1 MKTWPS
7 RLSLSLEVKNK
18 SLGINSLLPAH
29 FYRFTNFCVPRM
41 AEMSVR
47 KVSSSWWR
55 CKKVLLAIS
64 TATGT
69 KSSQKFAGKRQQ
81 RKIKHVGGGEQTNK
95 TQQTETRVRGAPAF
109 AMPHYG
115 PVGLLSSSLS
125 FQGCLTRTLNKNSTS
140 GHTGPFKQPA
150 ARRNKRTA
158 VTWPSTLLIAS
169 SCNGAR
175 MWWARRNKQD
185 HLT

>member
-1 MKTWPS
+1 MSSPS
-7 RLSLSLEVKNK
+7 PLLSFYWFLCPQNGRDVSAKGVQQLMEMQKGFIGY
-18 SLGINSLLPAH
+18 LNSNR
-29 FYRFTNFCVPRM
+29 Y
-41 AEMSVR
+41 
-47 KVSSSWWR
+47 KVQS
-55 CKKVLLAIS
+55 KI
-64 TATGT
+64 
-69 KSSQKFAGKRQQ
+69 AGKRQQ

-150 ARRNKRTA
+150 ARRNKHTA